1 MNIDILDNLP
11 HEILDIIFMYLKPA
25 NLIFLN
31 KYYYEKYNFMI
42 EKIFFKGEIQRY
54 HSYIRD
60 IVREDAIFV
69 FKYITK
75 NKFNTWLLNT
85 NFKYKN
91 VIYINYINYLIHLA
105 TIYNSNKCC
114 ELLKYNLSLTGLSKI
129 SLKNNKIKYNKW
141 IN

>member
-1 MNIDILDNLP
+1 MVVLVLVLFARYVDFLLGESIIRILY
-11 HEILDIIFMYLKPA
+11 I
-25 NLIFLN
+25 
-31 KYYYEKYNFMI
+31 
-42 EKIFFKGEIQRY
+42 KGGLG
-54 HSYIRD
+54 
-60 IVREDAIFV
+60 
-69 FKYITK
+69 
-75 NKFNTWLLNT
+75 LLNT

-141 IN
+141 IK

>member
-85 NFKYKN
+85 NFSS
-91 VIYINYINYLIHLA
+91 VFL
-105 TIYNSNKCC
+105 
-114 ELLKYNLSLTGLSKI
+114 
-129 SLKNNKIKYNKW
+129 
-141 IN
+141 